1 MSLINGFAHV
11 ALRCKDINKSIS
23 MYKALGMQEVIR
35 WGEGEKLIVML
46 AMPSG
51 DRIELF
57 ANGSDFYSPNGKWQH
72 FAIAVD
78 DVDAAYAAALSA
90 GFLPQTPP
98 KIAPLD
104 SHPYK
109 TTLNV
114 AFVTGPDGESLEFF
128 KELL

>member
-1 MSLINGFAHV
+1 MALLNGFAHI
-11 ALRCKDINKSIS
+11 ALRCKDINKSIQ
-23 MYKALGMQEVIR
+23 MYKALGLTEVVR

-46 AMPSG
+46 ALPNG

-57 ANGSDFYSPNGKWQH
+57 ANGGDFYSPNGKWQH

-78 DVDAAYAAALSA
+78 DVDAAYQAALNA
-90 GFLPQTPP
+90 GFKSQVAP

-104 SHPYK
+104 SQPYK

-114 AFVTGPDGESLEFF
+114 AFVTGPDDESLEFF
-128 KELL
+128 KELD